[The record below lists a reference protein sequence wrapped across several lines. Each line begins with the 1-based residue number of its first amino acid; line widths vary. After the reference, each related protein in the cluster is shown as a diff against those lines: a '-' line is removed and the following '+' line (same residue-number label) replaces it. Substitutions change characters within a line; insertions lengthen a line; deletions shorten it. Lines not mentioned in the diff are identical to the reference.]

1 MPIRS
6 QPLDPRQVTL
16 LEHGRLLFDQRQYFA
31 AHEVWEE
38 CWIGWLDADRDVL
51 QGLIQAAVALH
62 HHEQRNAVGAATV
75 AARALAK
82 LRPAETPWRG
92 IDLTAVIAQLE
103 ALIVEPKV
111 S

>member
-1 MPIRS
+1 VPTRS
-6 QPLDPRQVTL
+6 RPLDPRQITL

-38 CWIGWLDADRDVL
+38 CWIGWLDADREVL

-62 HHEQRNAVGAATV
+62 HREQRNAAGAATV

-82 LRPAETPWRG
+82 LQPAATPWHG
-92 IDLTAVIAQLE
+92 IDLTEVIAQLE
-103 ALIVEPKV
+103 PLVV
-111 S
+111 